1 MLSIV
6 IPAYNEEKYIS
17 KTLDSIKSQN
27 LKNYEIIVVCNGCT
41 DKTSKIVRKYT
52 NKVIEMKERNVMKAK
67 NRGASI
73 SKYNKLIFLDADTRF
88 KSGDAL
94 YKISMNKNKIAT
106 CFFVP
111 DNISLKY
118 ILFFIV
124 KNSFSLIGAGN
135 GIIICNKDDFKK
147 VNGFDVNKY
156 PLENRNL
163 INKIG
168 GFGVVPTFVITSM
181 RRHEK
186 WGLYGLIYWLKNL
199 FLNQNEIYE

>member
-73 SKYNKLIFLDADTRF
+73 SKYNKLIFLR
-88 KSGDAL
+88 
-94 YKISMNKNKIAT
+94 MR
-106 CFFVP
+106 
-111 DNISLKY
+111 
-118 ILFFIV
+118 LFF
-124 KNSFSLIGAGN
+124 
-135 GIIICNKDDFKK
+135 DF
-147 VNGFDVNKY
+147 
-156 PLENRNL
+156 
-163 INKIG
+163 
-168 GFGVVPTFVITSM
+168 
-181 RRHEK
+181 
-186 WGLYGLIYWLKNL
+186 
-199 FLNQNEIYE
+199 